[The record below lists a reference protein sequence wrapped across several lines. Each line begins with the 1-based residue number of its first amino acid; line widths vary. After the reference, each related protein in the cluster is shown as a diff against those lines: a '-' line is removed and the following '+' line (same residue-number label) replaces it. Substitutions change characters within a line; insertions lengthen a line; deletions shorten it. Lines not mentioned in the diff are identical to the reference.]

1 MQFGKDELHHIN
13 EVALH
18 VTLCE
23 TLEFVN
29 ISQYVKLVRVHP
41 ILEET
46 FFETHMVDVRCKPAR
61 L

>member
-1 MQFGKDELHHIN
+1 MWDIEIYKDFILFEID
-13 EVALH
+13 E
-18 VTLCE
+18 
-23 TLEFVN
+23 
-29 ISQYVKLVRVHP
+29 VHP